1 MRSEKAPVPLPLRDD
16 AMRRWQSVNQEAGSQ
31 SVNQEAGSQTLN
43 CYSLGLGLLASRT
56 VSNKFLLFISHLV
69 VFCYSSPKGL

>member
-1 MRSEKAPVPLPLRDD
+1 MRSEKAPLPLPLRDD
-16 AMRRWQSVNQEAGSQ
+16 AMRKWQ

-56 VSNKFLLFISHLV
+56 VSNKFLLFITPPGCIL
-69 VFCYSSPKGL
+69 L